1 MDEQIVLKGLGSL
14 EYMTMEV
21 VAQNYILCRP
31 GLGKTPKATPSPKY
45 RTVLLPGALY
55 QSSPIEPIESLLEAG
70 HPFFI
75 PTKVQSSR
83 TSPSSGFQVQ

>member
-21 VAQNYILCRP
+21 VAQNYTVLCRP
-31 GLGKTPKATPSPKY
+31 GKTPKAILSPKHP
-45 RTVLLPGALY
+45 TVLSPGALY
-55 QSSPIEPIESLLEAG
+55 QSSPIELIESLLEAG